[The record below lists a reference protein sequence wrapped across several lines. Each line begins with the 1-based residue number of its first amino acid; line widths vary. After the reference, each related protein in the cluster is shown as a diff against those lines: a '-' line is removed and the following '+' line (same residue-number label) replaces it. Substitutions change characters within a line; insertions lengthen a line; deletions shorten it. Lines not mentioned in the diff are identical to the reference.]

1 MLRRL
6 YLSLREKWR
15 ARQRAMDERILF
27 PIILKKAPTLADA
40 VKVLAV
46 HVSMDSAWEG
56 REQEAFDRF
65 RRVAEEEGF

>member
-6 YLSLREKWR
+6 LIALREKWR

-27 PIILKKAPTLADA
+27 PIILKKAPTLAAA
-40 VKVLAV
+40 VKALAI
-46 HVSMDSAWEG
+46 HVQLDSAWEG

-65 RRVAEEEGF
+65 RKVADEEGF